1 MRIAYFIENIVNHGG
16 TERIIIDKAN
26 YLAALPGYEVFLVC
40 PGKGDIAKPAFPI
53 DPRVKVYH
61 LGEEFTPSCS
71 LYKNPFLFTWQW
83 IKWRRSLA
91 RKVNSL
97 AKTLNLNLSI
107 SLAYDC
113 TKPYRISG
121 LPHIY
126 ESHAF
131 RPEAESLSVMP
142 KLMHW
147 VVSHFFTKGA
157 TIVTLTKDDAVL
169 WPEAGRVEII
179 PNFTNI
185 EPSIEYNP
193 ASKKVIAAGTLN
205 RFKGFDLLIQAWK
218 KVVEK
223 YPGYELEIFG
233 ADPTGIETDRY
244 NNLINAN
251 GLTGKV
257 HLRGL
262 TDNMPCA
269 YAEGCSFV
277 LSSRTEGFGLVLIE
291 AMACGIPPVAFDC
304 PHGPSD
310 LVDDGLN
317 GILVPFKN
325 LSDAERIDLLAD
337 GLCRM
342 LALSDEE
349 REQMSAEAM
358 KKAASFS
365 REAIM
370 ERWVKLFKEVA
381 ECE

>member
-1 MRIAYFIENIVNHGG
+1 MKIAYFMDNVSNHGG
-16 TERIIIDKAN
+16 VERIIIDKAN
-26 YLAALPGYEVFLVC
+26 YLAALPGYEVYIVC
-40 PGKGDIAKPAFPI
+40 MGSRSEDGPAYSI
-53 DPRVKVYH
+53 DSRVKLHFLNCVFNPTVG
-61 LGEEFTPSCS
+61 LRRPLTFTV
-71 LYKNPFLFTWQW
+71 QW
-83 IKWRRSLA
+83 IKWW
-91 RKVNSL
+91 RKL
-97 AKTLNLNLSI
+97 AKAVKQLYRDIRPDLTV

-113 TKPYRISG
+113 NRPYRNRNI
-121 LPHIY
+121 PHIY
-126 ESHAF
+126 ESHAY
-131 RPEAESLSVMP
+131 RPMAESLSIVP
-142 KLMHW
+142 GIT
-147 VVSHFFTKGA
+147 HFVISNFVTKGA
-157 TIVTLTKDDAVL
+157 NVVALTQADAHE
-169 WPEAGRVEII
+169 WKEAAKVEVI

-185 EPSIEYNP
+185 LPAGPYNP
-193 ASKKVIAAGTLN
+193 KSKKIIAAGRLDN
-205 RFKGFDLLIQAWK
+205 QKGFDLLVKTWS
-218 KVVEK
+218 KVAQRF
-223 YPGYELEIFG
+223 PNHSLEIFG
-233 ADPTGIETDRY
+233 SGQMYAQLEQLIKDKGLIEH
-244 NNLINAN
+244 
-251 GLTGKV
+251 V
-257 HLRGL
+257 HLRGI
-262 TDNMPCA
+262 TDNMSA
-269 YAEGCSFV
+269 AFAEGEAFV
-277 LSSRTEGFGLVLIE
+277 LSSRFEGFPLVLIE